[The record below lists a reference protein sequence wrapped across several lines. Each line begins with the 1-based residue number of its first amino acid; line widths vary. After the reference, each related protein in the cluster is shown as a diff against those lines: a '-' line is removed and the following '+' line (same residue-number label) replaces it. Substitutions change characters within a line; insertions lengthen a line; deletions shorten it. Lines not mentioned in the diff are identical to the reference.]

1 MGRVKLVSETK
12 SYRDLLVWQRSMD
25 AVVRIYKLVNELP
38 KDERFSLADQ
48 MRRAAISIPSNTA
61 EGHGRHSTKSF
72 IYHLRFARGSLAE
85 LETQVLLAVRLE
97 YVGENRV
104 EALLSELDEISKMLA
119 GLVRSLNP
127 ED

>member
-1 MGRVKLVSETK
+1 
-12 SYRDLLVWQRSMD
+12 MD
-25 AVVRIYKLVNELP
+25 AVARIYKLVHELP
-38 KDERFSLADQ
+38 KEERFSLADQ
-48 MRRAAISIPSNTA
+48 MRRASISIPSNIA

-72 IYHLRFARGSLAE
+72 IYHLRIARGSLAE
-85 LETQVLLAVRLE
+85 LETQVLLSVRLDYISE
-97 YVGENRV
+97 RRV